1 VTVRRRL
8 TAEDYETVGA
18 FVRAANL
25 IHAIEL
31 VAEQSVG
38 LALNDA
44 KDYLNQRANAILDAA
59 EGSDL
64 SPEHGPRGDIHP
76 DDVNLDGTLKR

>member
-1 VTVRRRL
+1 MNRITV
-8 TAEDYETVGA
+8 EDYKNAEA

-31 VAEQSVG
+31 VAEQPVG

-44 KDYLNQRANAILDAA
+44 REYLNQRTAEILDKA
-59 EGSDL
+59 EGI
-64 SPEHGPRGDIHP
+64 EA
-76 DDVNLDGTLKR
+76 